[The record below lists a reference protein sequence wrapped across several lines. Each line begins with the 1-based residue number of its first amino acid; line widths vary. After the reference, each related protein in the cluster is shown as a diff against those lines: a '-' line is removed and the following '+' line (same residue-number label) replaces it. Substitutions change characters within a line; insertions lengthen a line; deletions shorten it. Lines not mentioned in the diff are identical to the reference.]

1 VNYNDVAIIVG
12 NGTSRNVM
20 DLAAMVRTMGDKRP
34 RIYGCNALY
43 REYES
48 AGYIVPD
55 YLVAI
60 DDGIITEIESSTF
73 PAKRVII
80 PPEDERWEPQELH
93 IYDGEPSPAPRGNA
107 GTVAMLAAIR
117 NGAKTLLCIGFDS
130 FLQDAKQS
138 VSNLYDGTENY
149 GPETRANVAD
159 NFGRVRYMAW
169 IARTNPDID
178 FVFVYPEGM
187 SAVPM
192 GETNIFQSTFNNL
205 MESGA

>member
-12 NGTSRNVM
+12 NGTSRKVM

-60 DDGIITEIESSTF
+60 DDGIITEIESSSF

-80 PPEDERWEPQELH
+80 PPEHERWEPQELH
-93 IYDGEPSPAPRGNA
+93 MTSGRPRGNA
-107 GTVAMLAAIR
+107 GMAAMLAAIR
-117 NGAKTLLCIGFDS
+117 NGAKTLLCVGFDS

-138 VSNLYDGTENY
+138 VSNLYDGTANY

-169 IARTNPDID
+169 IARTNSDID

>member
-12 NGTSRNVM
+12 NGTSRKVM
-20 DLAAMVRTMGDKRP
+20 DLAAMVRTMGDDRP

-48 AGYIVPD
+48 AGYIIPD

-60 DDGIITEIESSTF
+60 DEGIITEIESSSF
-73 PAKRVII
+73 PAKRVVV
-80 PPEDERWEPQELH
+80 PPEDDRWEPKELH
-93 IYDGEPSPAPRGNA
+93 PRRWRPRGNA
-107 GTVAMLAAIR
+107 GVAAMIAAIR
-117 NGAKTLLCIGFDS
+117 NGAKILLCIGFDS

-138 VSNLYDGTENY
+138 VSNLYDGTANY

-169 IARTNPDID
+169 VARTNPDVD

-187 SAVPM
+187 NAVPI
-192 GETNIFQSTFNNL
+192 GETNVFQSTYNNL

>member
-1 VNYNDVAIIVG
+1 MNYSDVAIIVG
-12 NGTSRNVM
+12 NGTSRKVM
-20 DLAAMVRTMGDKRP
+20 DLAAMVRTMGDDRP

-60 DDGIITEIESSTF
+60 DDGIITEIESSSF
-73 PAKRVII
+73 PAKRVVV
-80 PPEDERWEPQELH
+80 PPDDERWEPQELH
-93 IYDGEPSPAPRGNA
+93 MTSGLAPRGNA
-107 GTVAMLAAIR
+107 GVAAMLAAIR
-117 NGAKTLLCIGFDS
+117 AGAKTLLCIGFDS

-138 VSNLYDGTENY
+138 VSNLYDGTANY

-169 IARTNPDID
+169 VARTNPDVD

-187 SAVPM
+187 NAVPM
-192 GETNIFQSTFNNL
+192 GETNIFQSTYNNL
-205 MESGA
+205 MESGT